1 MTIEIA
7 EFRKK
12 VTRRLALGGFGAMAA
27 IPALAE
33 ECRIGPPEHEKGPLV
48 WMDMDQVELDAAYDQ
63 SFYAPL
69 LRQDIARWASNS
81 EGARAQLGMPQRESY
96 GPTEVEKLDI
106 YRTKRPNAPIFVFIH
121 GGAWLR
127 RRSKELRISSRAVRQ
142 RRRALR
148 CA

>member
-12 VTRRLALGGFGAMAA
+12 VTRRIALGGFGAMAA

-69 LRQDIARWASNS
+69 LRQDNVGGHSSGGHYAVSPLSPI
-81 EGARAQLGMPQRESY
+81 GARTSGFPLM
-96 GPTEVEKLDI
+96 L
-106 YRTKRPNAPIFVFIH
+106 
-121 GGAWLR
+121 
-127 RRSKELRISSRAVRQ
+127 SKAGSA
-142 RRRALR
+142 
-148 CA
+148 